1 MLRLVVFLVAAA
13 ALAWAAVWVVNHPGT
28 LVVQWL
34 GHELILS
41 VGTVIVAVLL
51 FAALVILLFELLRWL
66 VGLPSRWRVGRSRRR
81 QVRGYEEVTRG
92 LMAAA
97 AGDLSAARAH
107 HRLAD
112 RYLPD
117 NGALLLLSAQT
128 AQLEGK
134 EEVAHLKFRQMLDRR
149 DAEFVGLRGLLA
161 QTMRT
166 GDFDEALTL
175 ARRAYRRSPT
185 TPWVLTTLFELLAR
199 AERWDEALTLVNEM
213 RSQKLLDDAEAKRRQ
228 GILRHLLATRLR
240 QQERGPEALAEA
252 RRAVKAAPG
261 FAPAAVQAAELA
273 MQQGRRRLALQVLE
287 ESWRIEP
294 HPEVGRAYAQLDP
307 NETPAQRLQRVN
319 TRLAPLNRS
328 NPETAVLQA
337 ELAMQAQEWE
347 TARERLESALAT
359 THTARVYRLLAE
371 LERQAHGNTARAQEW
386 LAQAIDAEP
395 DRAWIADD
403 SGEVLPAWQ
412 PFSPGGRFDA
422 VRWST
427 PPKIATLIGAEQTSY
442 IMPRDET
449 APPTPPP
456 PETASTPPRPS
467 PVEVAAAS

>member
-1 MLRLVVFLVAAA
+1 MLRLVLFLVVAA

-41 VGTVIVAVLL
+41 VGTVIVAVVL

-66 VGLPSRWRVGRSRRR
+66 LGLPSRLSTRRGRRR

-97 AGDLSAARAH
+97 AGDLNAARAH

-213 RSQKLLDDAEAKRRQ
+213 RSQKLLDDAEAKHR
-228 GILRHLLATRLR
+228 
-240 QQERGPEALAEA
+240 
-252 RRAVKAAPG
+252 
-261 FAPAAVQAAELA
+261 
-273 MQQGRRRLALQVLE
+273 
-287 ESWRIEP
+287 
-294 HPEVGRAYAQLDP
+294 
-307 NETPAQRLQRVN
+307 
-319 TRLAPLNRS
+319 
-328 NPETAVLQA
+328 
-337 ELAMQAQEWE
+337 
-347 TARERLESALAT
+347 
-359 THTARVYRLLAE
+359 
-371 LERQAHGNTARAQEW
+371 
-386 LAQAIDAEP
+386 
-395 DRAWIADD
+395 
-403 SGEVLPAWQ
+403 
-412 PFSPGGRFDA
+412 
-422 VRWST
+422 
-427 PPKIATLIGAEQTSY
+427 
-442 IMPRDET
+442 
-449 APPTPPP
+449 
-456 PETASTPPRPS
+456 
-467 PVEVAAAS
+467 